1 MNGMLELNDVVV
13 EGASKTVSMMAKE
26 GEVTCLTGDSREVRS
41 HLLLAMLG
49 LSPVRSGFI
58 SIDGEPLNRQTVKTL
73 RKMMAYVPEELVADG
88 EVTVYEPPTVQE
100 VFEWKENRDAA
111 ISNGLLEEEIR
122 RAMAPREKAQ
132 LLAVAVLRKRP
143 ILLVDQPHVLSADYL
158 RQQARDGHI
167 VIVSSDDEDILRV
180 SDNVIEL

>member
-73 RKMMAYVPEELVADG
+73 RRMMAYVPEELVADG
-88 EVTVYEPPTVQE
+88 EVTVYEPPP
-100 VFEWKENRDAA
+100 
-111 ISNGLLEEEIR
+111 
-122 RAMAPREKAQ
+122 AP
-132 LLAVAVLRKRP
+132 
-143 ILLVDQPHVLSADYL
+143 
-158 RQQARDGHI
+158 
-167 VIVSSDDEDILRV
+167 
-180 SDNVIEL
+180 

>member
-1 MNGMLELNDVVV
+1 
-13 EGASKTVSMMAKE
+13 
-26 GEVTCLTGDSREVRS
+26 
-41 HLLLAMLG
+41 
-49 LSPVRSGFI
+49 
-58 SIDGEPLNRQTVKTL
+58 
-73 RKMMAYVPEELVADG
+73 MAYVPEELVADG

-122 RAMAPREKAQ
+122 RTMAPREKAQ

-167 VIVSSDDEDILRV
+167 VIVSSDDEEILRM
-180 SDNVIEL
+180 SDNVIDV